1 MRQILVAP
9 DSFKG
14 TFPAPLV
21 AAAIGRGLERA
32 GFPPPDLCPVAD
44 GGEGTMAALLTT
56 LSGSTAGAAVSDP
69 LGREVQAGFGLI
81 EDGATAVVE
90 VAEASGLG
98 RVAESER
105 DAEAASSRGTGE
117 LVGAAVEHGAQV
129 VLVAAGGSATTDGGL
144 GAIEAIS
151 EAGGLRGARLVV
163 LCDVR
168 TAFEDAARVFAP
180 QKGAD
185 AAGVRR
191 LSRRLDKLG
200 ASWPRDPRGVAMTGA
215 AGGLAGGLWA
225 VFGAVLEPGAPFVLD
240 ALDYDARMRAAAA
253 VIVGEGRLDET
264 SLQGKALGEAATRAR
279 QAGVPCFAIVGTDA
293 LDLFS
298 ARILDLQRVLEAP
311 TLEAIEAAAAS
322 LAGDLPTR

>member
-1 MRQILVAP
+1 MRQVLLAP

-14 TFPAPLV
+14 TF
-21 AAAIGRGLERA
+21 AAATVANAMGRGLERA
-32 GFPPPDLCPVAD
+32 GFPPPDLCPIAD
-44 GGEGTMAALLTT
+44 GGEGTMAALLTS
-56 LSGSTAGAAVSDP
+56 LGGSTAGVEVSDP
-69 LGREVQAGFGLI
+69 LGRTVRAGFGLV

-98 RVAESER
+98 LVADSER

-117 LVGAAVEHGAQV
+117 LIVAAVEAGAQV
-129 VLVAAGGSATTDGGL
+129 VLVAAGGSATTDGGA
-144 GAIEAIS
+144 GAIEAIAD
-151 EAGGLRGARLVV
+151 AGGLNGARIVV

-168 TAFEDAARVFAP
+168 TPFEDAARVFAP

-185 AAGVRR
+185 AAAVKR
-191 LSRRLDKLG
+191 LTRRLDRLAAG
-200 ASWPRDPRGVAMTGA
+200 WPRDPRGVAMAGA

-253 VIVGEGRLDET
+253 VIVGEGRLDQT

-279 QAGVPCFAIVGTDA
+279 QAGVPCFAIVGTNA
-293 LDLFS
+293 LDTFG

-311 TLEAIEAAAAS
+311 TTEAIESAAAS
-322 LAGDLPTR
+322 LSPFLPTR

>member
-14 TFPAPLV
+14 TFPAPSV

-32 GFPPPDLCPVAD
+32 GFEPPDLCPLAD
-44 GGEGTMAALLTT
+44 GGEGTMAALLTA
-56 LSGSTAGAAVSDP
+56 LGGSTAGAVVSDP
-69 LGREVQAGFGLI
+69 LGREVKAGFALI

-98 RVAESER
+98 RVAEGER

-117 LVGAAVEHGAQV
+117 LIVAAMEAGASV

-144 GAIEAIS
+144 GAIEAIE

-168 TAFEDAARVFAP
+168 TPFEDAARLFAP

-185 AAGVRR
+185 APTVKR
-191 LSRRLDKLG
+191 LAKRLQRL
-200 ASWPRDPRGVAMTGA
+200 AAAWPRDPRGVAMTGA

-225 VFGAVLEPGAPFVLD
+225 AFGAVLEPGAPFVLN
-240 ALDYDARMRAAAA
+240 ALGYDDRMRQAAA
-253 VIVGEGRLDET
+253 VIVGEGRLDQT

-279 QAGVPCFAIVGTDA
+279 QAGVPCFAIVGTNA
-293 LDLFS
+293 LDLFG
-298 ARILDLQRVLEAP
+298 ARMLDLQRVLEAP
-311 TLEAIEAAAAS
+311 TLKEAGTAAAS
-322 LAGDLPTR
+322 LKDLLPTR